1 MENQKICN
9 NNPAHHAINKNAL
22 LLGKDKALQEMM
34 ACLLSEMGLNCK
46 SCYPE
51 DYHELF
57 RQLKPVFIIIDCTL
71 QSEENQYASITHH
84 LAKPV
89 PIILL
94 SPYPALKPSYKSNT
108 NYIFLEKPFN
118 LKEFTGS
125 VKKLLGKQA
134 MNNIKGNSFL

>member
-1 MENQKICN
+1 MDNQQYCT
-9 NNPAHHAINKNAL
+9 NNPAHNAINRHAL

-34 ACLLSEMGLNCK
+34 ACLLNEMGLNCK

-51 DYHELF
+51 DYHEIL
-57 RQLKPVFIIIDCTL
+57 RQLKPVFIIIDCTV
-71 QSEENQYASITHH
+71 QSEENQYTSITHH
-84 LAKPV
+84 PAKPV
-89 PIILL
+89 PVILL
-94 SPYPALKPSYKSNT
+94 SPYPALKSSCKSNA